1 MATGNSLYNLSGERI
16 YYTMLKHNIK
26 ALREAKGLS
35 QEELATKLHAVRQTV
50 SKWERGLSV
59 PDAEMLVRMSEIFD
73 TPVSTLLGEDVPETS
88 VSVPETGADTM
99 RAISEKLEN
108 INLQLS
114 RRKQQ
119 TRKIIRW
126 TFVALGA
133 LIIVM
138 LITLGLL
145 GSWYADW
152 DSGDSEYLVLKTF
165 LHSFEW
171 LLVRIA
177 PVMLVGLGI
186 GIILTMEKK

>member
-1 MATGNSLYNLSGERI
+1 
-16 YYTMLKHNIK
+16 MLKHNIK

-88 VSVPETGADTM
+88 VGVPGASADTM
-99 RAISEKLEN
+99 KAISEKLEN

-114 RRKQQ
+114 RRKQR
-119 TRKIIRW
+119 TRKIIHW
-126 TFVALGA
+126 TLIALGA
-133 LIIVM
+133 LIIVI
-138 LITLGLL
+138 LIMLGLL

-152 DSGDSEYLVLKTF
+152 SSDDSEYLVLKTF

-171 LLVRIA
+171 ALVRIA
-177 PVMLVGLGI
+177 PVMLVGLGV
-186 GIILTMEKK
+186 GIILTREKR